1 MMEYLKSVLGIRV
14 VYGDGEIV
22 GVPNYIH
29 ARYRLQEVSLDGK
42 KAVFVYPKTELEAID
57 VIKKHLKRIQLA
69 MEASAILV
77 LDHLTCRQKQYLL
90 RDHIPFVVDGKQIYL
105 PFMAVYLQQRADSEK
120 PEITEILPSAQL
132 LFLYYVYHGCGE
144 LLTSDAAE
152 ALVFTATSISRA
164 SRQLEDLGLVQTE
177 KRGVQKV
184 VYSEKKPRELFEAA
198 KGYLVNPVKRTIY
211 VPKAEIREKQ
221 LMSGYSALSEY
232 SMLNP
237 PAVECYA
244 AKSIT
249 AWGKNASGRLQNSED
264 QCAVE
269 LWRYDPGKLSNGES
283 VDRLSLALALREDTD
298 ERIEEAVEEM
308 LADVW
313 REIDGKRN

>member
-1 MMEYLKSVLGIRV
+1 MEYLKSVLGIRV
-14 VYGDGEIV
+14 VYGTGNIT
-22 GVPNYIH
+22 GVPNYIYD
-29 ARYRLQEVSLDGK
+29 RYRLQEVSLDGK
-42 KAVFVYPKTELEAID
+42 KAVFVYPNAELDAVD
-57 VIKKHLKRIQLA
+57 VIKKHLKRIQAA
-69 MEASAILV
+69 MEAPAILV
-77 LDHLTCRQKQYLL
+77 LDHLTYRQREYLL

-120 PEITEILPSAQL
+120 SEMTAILPSAQL
-132 LFLYYVYHGCGE
+132 LLLYYLYHGCGE

-152 ALVFTATSISRA
+152 ALSFTATSISRA

-184 VYSEKKPRELFEAA
+184 LYSEKPPQELFEAA
-198 KGYLVNPVKRTIY
+198 KSHLENPIKRTIY
-211 VPKAEIREKQ
+211 VPKTQIKEKL
-221 LMSGYSALSEY
+221 LMSGYSALSAY

-237 PAVECYA
+237 PATECYA

-269 LWRYDPGKLSNGES
+269 LWRYDPGKLSHGES
-283 VDRLSLALALREDTD
+283 VDRLSLALALQADRD

-313 REIDGKRN
+313 GELDGKRN

>member
-1 MMEYLKSVLGIRV
+1 MEYLKSVLGIRV
-14 VYGDGEIV
+14 VYGNDEII

-42 KAVFVYPKTELEAID
+42 KAVFVYPKTELDAID
-57 VIKKHLKRIQLA
+57 VIKKHLKRIQA
-69 MEASAILV
+69 ATDDASAVLV
-77 LDHLTCRQKQYLL
+77 LDHLTYRQKKYLL

-105 PFMAVYLQQRADSEK
+105 PFMAVYLQQRADAENT
-120 PEITEILPSAQL
+120 EITEILPSAQL

-144 LLTSDAAE
+144 LLTSDAVD
-152 ALVFTATSISRA
+152 ALFFTATSISRA
-164 SRQLEDLGLVQTE
+164 SRQLEAFGLVKTE
-177 KRGVQKV
+177 RRGVQKV
-184 VYSEKKPRELFEAA
+184 IYSEKKPQELFEAA
-198 KGYLVNPVKRTIY
+198 KSYLVNPIKRTIY
-211 VPKAEIREKQ
+211 VPKTEIREKL

-237 PAVECYA
+237 PAIECYA

-249 AWGKNASGRLQNSED
+249 AWEKNASGKLQNSED

-269 LWRYDPGKLSNGES
+269 LWRYDPEKLSNGES
-283 VDRLSLALALREDTD
+283 VDRLSLALALREDTG

-308 LADVW
+308 LANVW